1 MQGALRGP
9 FSGAFLDQLERLF
22 HHGTAVGLDE
32 GELLDRFL
40 RAGDEL
46 AFEALLARFGPMVL
60 GVCRQFLRDP
70 NDIDDAF
77 QATFL
82 VLVRKA
88 GSLRRRELVGNWL
101 YGVAHRVASR
111 SRAGSA
117 RRGARAPHGH
127 DAVDRLPARQDQLSA
142 AEAEPASW
150 IHEEIRRLPEKY
162 RALVLLCYFEGQTH
176 EQAAARLGCPVGTVK
191 GRLARA
197 REMLRKRLVRRG
209 LALTSAAIG
218 SQLAE
223 APLNAAVPEPLV
235 FATVRAARAAVACS
249 ARSLVAATGVSLPV
263 AALTDGVLQTMV
275 ITQLKAAVV
284 PLLLA
289 GVVTT
294 GAVLVAAAPQSGRPG
309 EPQATAPARPQV
321 AVDTEKSAP
330 DPEEGRRKLAV
341 LDLLEGTQQ
350 LYDQL
355 ASDGRMLNA
364 RDLPKLKRLSESILM
379 ASCGLGPLHGS
390 RVAEYNAHRGRM
402 RALADRM
409 KKLAEDDTRKAPDGT
424 TANDGAALAASY
436 LAEAEKLL
444 HSEKAK
450 AKKQSVEPDSGTASR
465 KEPGP
470 GAGASGASGAS
481 GAGGMAASAGQPGG
495 ADGQP
500 AAKGEPPA
508 GQGNMAAM
516 TTMMQ
521 NQMRNQMAM
530 MGGGGGAGAGGAA
543 SGEPGADLR
552 DRVEIA
558 QLASVL
564 ATLGAN
570 SKDQAALKRLDEL
583 EGFSVPSPTTLKA
596 VLDQIR
602 SSLRGSKG
610 NTAVPVFVDPRGLE
624 QARVTLDS
632 PINLDVQGLPFKTA
646 LRLTLRQLGLAYC
659 VRDGVLFISSYEG
672 IREELAEAAGE
683 LRGQNQ
689 NNLDAIIQSTRMG
702 SGMMGGFGGMGG
714 GMMGGGMR

>member
-1 MQGALRGP
+1 MQRALRGP
-9 FSGAFLDQLERLF
+9 FNGAILGQLERLF

-82 VLVRKA
+82 VLVSKA

-101 YGVAHRVASR
+101 YGVAHRVAWR
-111 SRAGSA
+111 SRAVSA
-117 RRGARAPHGH
+117 RRSARAPHGH
-127 DAVDRLPARQDQLSA
+127 DAVDRLAAREDRSSA

-150 IHEEIRRLPEKY
+150 LHEEVRRLPEKY

-176 EQAAARLGCPVGTVK
+176 EQAAARLGCPIGTVK

-197 REMLRKRLVRRG
+197 REILRRRLVRRG
-209 LALTSAAIG
+209 VTLTSAAIG

-223 APLNAAVPEPLV
+223 APLNAAVPDPLV

-275 ITQLKAAVV
+275 ITQLKAVAL

-294 GAVLVAAAPQSGRPG
+294 GAVLVAAGPQSGRPG
-309 EPQATAPARPQV
+309 EPQAKTPARPRV
-321 AVDTEKSAP
+321 AASSEKATP

-341 LDLLEGTQQ
+341 VDLLEVTQQ

-355 ASDGRMLNA
+355 AGDDRLFNE
-364 RDLPKLKRLSESILM
+364 RDLPKLKGLSERILM
-379 ASCGLGPLHGS
+379 ASCELGPLHGS
-390 RVAEYNAHRGRM
+390 RVAEYTAHR
-402 RALADRM
+402 DRM
-409 KKLAEDDTRKAPDGT
+409 KGLARKMKSFADGFPSPHRKQVS
-424 TANDGAALAASY
+424 DLAASY

-444 HSEKAK
+444 EREKAK
-450 AKKQSVEPDSGTASR
+450 AKDGQPDSG
-465 KEPGP
+465 KEARTESP
-470 GAGASGASGAS
+470 GAGAS
-481 GAGGMAASAGQPGG
+481 GAGGMAGMTASAGQP
-495 ADGQP
+495 A

-516 TTMMQ
+516 IQ
-521 NQMRNQMAM
+521 NQVSRMSAM
-530 MGGGGGAGAGGAA
+530 SSLMGGVYGGATSDGP
-543 SGEPGADLR
+543 SADLR

-570 SKDQAALKRLDEL
+570 TKDQAALKRLDEL

-596 VLDQIR
+596 ILDQIR
-602 SSLRGSKG
+602 SSLKGSQG
-610 NTAVPVFVDPRGLE
+610 HIIVPVFVDPRGLE

-683 LRGQNQ
+683 LRGLNQ
-689 NNLDAIIQSTRMG
+689 NNLDEIIQSTRMG
-702 SGMMGGFGGMGG
+702 NGM
-714 GMMGGGMR
+714 MMGGGMR